1 MGCINKKQEI
11 KSELQINDLIPKNKL
26 LENKITTI
34 IDTNEKNSLIIKK
47 TEISLNNI
55 NPIIINEPKIIC
67 ILKNI
72 ENNYEKKLIITPNSI
87 NGHIIKEEE
96 GKHETARKKEK
107 VKTPKAP
114 KKQARRAKH

>member
-47 TEISLNNI
+47 NRN
-55 NPIIINEPKIIC
+55 
-67 ILKNI
+67 
-72 ENNYEKKLIITPNSI
+72 
-87 NGHIIKEEE
+87 
-96 GKHETARKKEK
+96 
-107 VKTPKAP
+107 
-114 KKQARRAKH
+114 